1 MKCEGNLIMKTF
13 GEMGMVLA
21 SRKAARTTEMYIFDN
36 GENPM
41 GCGFAWVSVKNV
53 RGKKAELLKE
63 FGFSKSYVAPGLRL
77 HNPSQNT
84 TQDMDA
90 KMAGAEVYAQAL
102 RDMGIDATAYCRLD

>member
-1 MKCEGNLIMKTF
+1 MKKLSDIALT
-13 GEMGMVLA
+13 VA
-21 SRKAARTTEMYIFDN
+21 QHKAARATENYILDN

-63 FGFSKSYVAPGLRL
+63 FGFSRSYVGPGLRL
-77 HNPSQNT
+77 HNPSQNV

-90 KMAGAEVYAQAL
+90 KMAGAEVYAQML
-102 RDMGIDATAYCRLD
+102 RDCGINAEAFCRLD

>member
-1 MKCEGNLIMKTF
+1 MIMKTLSN
-13 GEMGMVLA
+13 VLLVVA
-21 SRKAARTTEMYIFDN
+21 QRKAARATENYIDLN

-90 KMAGAEVYAQAL
+90 KMAGAEVYANML
-102 RDMGIDATAYCRLD
+102 REFGIDAQAYCRLD

>member
-1 MKCEGNLIMKTF
+1 MQTKTF
-13 GEMGMVLA
+13 GNIGLTIA
-21 SRKAARTTEMYIFDN
+21 QRKAARTTDMYIFDN

-41 GCGFAWVSVKNV
+41 GCGFAWVVVKGA

-63 FGFSKSYVAPGLRL
+63 YGFSKSYVGSGLRL
-77 HNPSQNT
+77 HNPSQNP

-102 RDMGIDATAYCRLD
+102 REMGINAEAYCRLD